1 LYPSFPSS
9 LLLQL
14 SSLIDNH
21 FIYRTARA
29 WYPTRPGIWRMLM
42 LLTSS
47 LALIGTGFSILTGNC
62 PFVLQL
68 LWGNLEGPSVPFQ
81 SLLLLL
87 HKEI

>member
-1 LYPSFPSS
+1 
-9 LLLQL
+9 
-14 SSLIDNH
+14 
-21 FIYRTARA
+21 
-29 WYPTRPGIWRMLM
+29 MLM

-81 SLLLLL
+81 SLLL
-87 HKEI
+87 HKEIYLFQVALTNAYCHATQLR